1 MPAPDYKTF
10 HPKTRSQWRKWLE
23 KYHATSPGIW
33 LIYYKTETGKRK
45 FSYADAVEEALCF
58 GWIDSLP
65 RKLDNERSMLKY
77 SPRKP
82 KSVWSKINKQRIDQL
97 IKDNLMTAAG
107 LAKIETAK
115 INGSWE
121 RLNDS
126 DLHTDNNTLPPDL
139 EKALNKNKAA
149 LNNFKSFS
157 PSYRK
162 QFLYWID
169 SAKRPE
175 TRDAKIKQTVFMAAA
190 NKKPGPTGFKI

>member
-10 HPKTRSQWRKWLE
+10 HPKTRSHWRQWLE
-23 KYHATSPGIW
+23 KNHSTSPGIW

-45 FSYADAVEEALCF
+45 LSYADAVEEALCF

-65 RKLDNERSMLKY
+65 RKLDDKRAMLKY

-82 KSVWSKINKQRIDQL
+82 KSVWSKINKERIDRL
-97 IKDNLMTAAG
+97 IQNKMMMAAG
-107 LAKIETAK
+107 FTKIELAK
-115 INGSWE
+115 INGSWDT
-121 RLNDS
+121 LNAS
-126 DLHTDNNTLPPDL
+126 DLHADNNTMPFDL

-149 LNNFKSFS
+149 LSNFKSFS

-162 QFLYWID
+162 QFLFWVD

-175 TRDAKIKQTVFMAAA
+175 TREARIRQTVLMATA
-190 NKKPGPTGFKI
+190 NRKPGPNGFKI